1 MSEINILIKNYKEE
15 GSSTNNLIYKNNNLQ
30 KQILD
35 YIIKNNKSTIA
46 ELAKE
51 TKTSIP
57 KVNEVVIELLKKE
70 ILKDLGK
77 EIIGVGRKPN
87 FYGINPEVAYFII
100 VEVRRHS
107 ITLAIVNFSDYIVD
121 IRPSIPFKLA
131 NTEQSFNEL
140 CIIIDNYI
148 AAQTINPNKIIGIG
162 MSITGRVNHKT
173 GNSYSY
179 FNMSKKSLKEII
191 EERFKIPSYIENDTR
206 AMAVGEFH
214 KGCVDKEK
222 DILFFNLDEGIGMG
236 IIMDG
241 KIYSGKSGF
250 SGEFGHIP
258 FFENDI
264 ICHCGKKGCLET
276 EVSGLALIEEL
287 KEHIGKGITS
297 QLSEDVKANN
307 VISIEKLVDAA
318 LKGDMLSIDIISLAG
333 EKIGK
338 GIAMLLNLFNPEL
351 VILGGELSKSQSL
364 ILLPILSSINKYSL
378 NLINTDTNF
387 KYSKLGKDSGVLGIS
402 ILLRNQLLCIN

>member
-1 MSEINILIKNYKEE
+1 MSEINVLIKNYQEE
-15 GSSTNNLIYKNNNLQ
+15 GSSTNNLIYKNNHLQ

-35 YIIKNNKSTIA
+35 YIIKNQKSTIS

-51 TKTSIP
+51 IKISIP
-57 KVNEVVIELLKKE
+57 KVNEVILELLKKD

-77 EIIGVGRKPN
+77 EVIGVGRKPN
-87 FYGINPEVAYFII
+87 FFGVNPEVAYFII
-100 VEVRRHS
+100 VEVHRHS
-107 ITLAIVNFSDYIVD
+107 ITLAIVNFSDDIVD
-121 IRPSIPFKLA
+121 IKPTIPFRLA
-131 NTEQSFNEL
+131 NTEESFNEL
-140 CIIIDNYI
+140 CVIIDNYLTT
-148 AAQTINPNKIIGIG
+148 QTIDPNKIIGIG
-162 MSITGRVNHKT
+162 MSITGRVNQKT
-173 GNSYSY
+173 GNSFSY
-179 FNMSKKSLKEII
+179 FNMSTKSIKEII
-191 EERFKIPSYIENDTR
+191 EERYKIPSYIENDTR
-206 AMAVGEFH
+206 AMAVGELY
-214 KGCVDKEK
+214 KGCVGKEK
-222 DILFFNLDEGIGMG
+222 DILFLNLDEGIGMG
-236 IIMDG
+236 IIVDG

-287 KEHIGKGITS
+287 KIQIRKGITS
-297 QLSEDVKANN
+297 QLSHDVQSNN
-307 VISIEKLVDAA
+307 TITIDKLVNAA
-318 LKGDMLSIDIISLAG
+318 LKGDMLSIEIISRAG

-378 NLINTDTNF
+378 NLINTDTIF
-387 KYSKLGKDSGVLGIS
+387 KYSELGKNSGVLGVSIS
-402 ILLRNQLLCIN
+402 LRNQLLGIY

>member
-1 MSEINILIKNYKEE
+1 MSEINIVIKNYQEE
-15 GSSTNNLIYKNNNLQ
+15 GQSTNNVVYKNINLQ

-35 YIIKNNKSTIA
+35 YILKNHKSTIS

-57 KVNEVVIELLKKE
+57 KVNEVLIELLKKE
-70 ILKDLGK
+70 IIKDLGK

-87 FYGINPEVAYFII
+87 FYGINPDVAYFII

-107 ITLAIVNFSDYIVD
+107 ITLSIVNFNNLIVD
-121 IRPSIPFKLA
+121 IKPSIPFKLA
-131 NTEQSFNEL
+131 NTEESFNEL
-140 CIIIDNYI
+140 CEIIDNYI
-148 AAQTINPNKIIGIG
+148 ADQTIDPNKITGIG
-162 MSITGRVNHKT
+162 MSITGRVNQKT

-179 FNMSKKSLKEII
+179 FNLSKKSLKENI
-191 EERFKIPSYIENDTR
+191 EERFKMPSYVENDTR
-206 AMAVGEFH
+206 AMAIGEFY
-214 KGCVDKEK
+214 KGCVEKEK

-276 EVSGLALIEEL
+276 EVSGLALIEIL
-287 KEHIGKGITS
+287 KEQIGKGIS
-297 QLSEDVKANN
+297 SSLSEAVQNN
-307 VISIEKLVDAA
+307 SLISIEMLVDAA
-318 LKGDMLSIDIISLAG
+318 LKGDMLSIEIISLAG

-387 KYSKLGKDSGVLGIS
+387 KYSKLGKNSGVLGVS
-402 ILLRNQLLCIN
+402 ILLRNQLLGI